1 MSSAVTVED
10 RVLIRDRYDRMVWA
24 LNNGDPDGA
33 MECFTPDAEVIRF
46 DGSISGA
53 AETATAARAWPS
65 DPVNATRQHHIT
77 TFFVDPDEGGH
88 PDRRRVRFYFL
99 VTEAANPP
107 EIRNRWSCNSDDV
120 VEKVDGTW
128 LIQHRRITLNQKDT
142 A

>member
-1 MSSAVTVED
+1 MSAVTVED

-33 MECFTPDAEVIRF
+33 TACFTSDAKVNRF

-53 AETATAARAWPS
+53 AETATAAKAWPS
-65 DPVNATRQHHIT
+65 DPVASTRQHHIT
-77 TFFVDPDEGGH
+77 TFLVDPDEGGN
-88 PDRRRVRFYFL
+88 PERRRVRFYFL

-107 EIRNRWSCNSDDV
+107 AITNRWSCYSDDV
-120 VEKVDGTW
+120 VERVNGEW
-128 LIQHRRITLNQKDT
+128 LIQYRDISLNHVDT